1 MSVARF
7 LILAGPGDRYH
18 GDGMQPQV
26 LLSLYDDKAVWLM
39 NDLRTGERRY
49 SDSNGE
55 FLFDDAMLTLALY
68 AFRWLWEKTPELP
81 QAVQEVFGTHDLDAV
96 EKKLTAARR
105 PAKAKMKK
113 LYDASRLAW
122 QKQRIVRLAA
132 LELGS
137 NVRRIGG
144 LEVARMPR
152 AFQQAMEDYGVLDWE
167 IAITEEFSAF
177 SVFNK
182 ETTRWSACHS
192 ETNTVDGGET

>member
-18 GDGMQPQV
+18 GDGMQPQA
-26 LLSLYDDKAVWLM
+26 LLSMYDDKAVWLM
-39 NDLRTGERRY
+39 DDLRKGGRRR
-49 SDSNGE
+49 SFSSGE

-68 AFRWLWEKTPELP
+68 AFRWLWEQTPELP
-81 QAVQEVFGTHDLDAV
+81 QAVQEVFGTVDLDAL

-113 LYDASRLAW
+113 LYEASRLAW
-122 QKQRIVRLAA
+122 RKQRIVRLAA

-137 NVRRIGG
+137 NVRRVGG

-152 AFQQAMEDYGVLDWE
+152 GFRQAMEDYGMLDWE
-167 IAITEEFSAF
+167 IAMPREFSGC
-177 SVFNK
+177 SHLNGNVTHWTD
-182 ETTRWSACHS
+182 EW
-192 ETNTVDGGET
+192 